1 MEAQLSHDG
10 LGLDAH
16 MISGIVE
23 EEHGAVLPAWV
34 LSVENAY
41 QVVEERGDHITVRGR
56 MSQAEIDFTIIIK
69 SRYHREPRHDSV
81 QVQITLASS
90 GAPDASDE
98 AGLIQPRFVDVD
110 DSFILLEQLN
120 HSHCILLSQDHRF
133 SSVGVDMQLLDF
145 VEAEA

>member
-34 LSVENAY
+34 ISVEIAY
-41 QVVEERGDHITVRGR
+41 QVVEERGDHVAVRGR
-56 MSQAEIDFTIIIK
+56 MRQAEIDFAIIIE

-81 QVQITLASS
+81 
-90 GAPDASDE
+90 
-98 AGLIQPRFVDVD
+98 
-110 DSFILLEQLN
+110 
-120 HSHCILLSQDHRF
+120 
-133 SSVGVDMQLLDF
+133 
-145 VEAEA
+145 

>member
-1 MEAQLSHDG
+1 
-10 LGLDAH
+10 
-16 MISGIVE
+16 MICGVVE

-41 QVVEERGDHITVRGR
+41 QVVEERGDPITVRGR

-90 GAPDASDE
+90 GAPYASDE

-110 DSFILLEQLN
+110 DSFILL
-120 HSHCILLSQDHRF
+120 
-133 SSVGVDMQLLDF
+133 
-145 VEAEA
+145 